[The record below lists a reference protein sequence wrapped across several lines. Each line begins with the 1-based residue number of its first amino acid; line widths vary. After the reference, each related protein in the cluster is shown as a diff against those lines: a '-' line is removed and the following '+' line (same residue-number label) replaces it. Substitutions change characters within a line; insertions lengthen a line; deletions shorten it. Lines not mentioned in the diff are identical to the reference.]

1 MTTGNHSEKKEEALR
16 SEEACARFL
25 RAEQFRA
32 RFRVEEQ
39 DGEASL
45 QALLELRLQRIIE
58 TWPSD
63 EDLRVK

>member
-1 MTTGNHSEKKEEALR
+1 MVNENRLTQKEDEVR

-39 DGEASL
+39 SGEASL
-45 QALLELRLQRIIE
+45 QALLELRLQRIVE
-58 TWPSD
+58 TWPAE
-63 EDLRVK
+63 EDLRV